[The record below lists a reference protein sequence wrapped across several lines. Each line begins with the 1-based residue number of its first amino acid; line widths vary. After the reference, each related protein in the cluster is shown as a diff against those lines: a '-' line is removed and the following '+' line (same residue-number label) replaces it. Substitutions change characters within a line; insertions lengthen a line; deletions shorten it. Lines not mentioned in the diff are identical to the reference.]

1 MFFADI
7 VFFWSF
13 LAEKTAPKYNYDRDR
28 IRSPNAPAVGSSH
41 EVVMF
46 ELIKT
51 KWIDI
56 LEKVRD
62 DLQLT
67 NVSYNTW
74 LSPLS
79 PFSLENG
86 VLKLFYDREGAD
98 QALKFIKGKYSFY
111 LQYAI
116 EELTGCKCQL
126 VFVSS
131 REDTEPETKRTAP
144 HTVASLDPK
153 YTFDNFVVG
162 NSNMLAHSASLA
174 VAEAPGEMY
183 NPLYIYGNVGLGKTH
198 LMQSIGHFVLKQN
211 PQAKVLYV
219 TCEKFMTELI
229 ESIRRKTTSEFR
241 EKYRYVDV
249 LLIDDIQ
256 FISKKEQT
264 QEEFFHTFSAL
275 SEEKKQIVIASD
287 RPPKDIDNLDD
298 RLRSRFSSGLVVDIG
313 LPDYETRIAILH
325 KQEENE
331 GYNIDNEIINYIASN
346 IKSNIR
352 ELESALRKVCATSRL
367 INVPISLTMA
377 QQTLQDV
384 ITPDAAP
391 VASLPYIL
399 QMVSEQFGIPTSDI
413 LSKKRDKNY
422 VLPRHVF
429 IYLAKKHTD
438 STQKV
443 IGQFLG
449 GLDHSSVIHG
459 IRNIEDKLRTDESL
473 KNTIDILNKKL
484 SV

>member
-1 MFFADI
+1 MLDVI
-7 VFFWSF
+7 KEKWS
-13 LAEKTAPKYNYDRDR
+13 A
-28 IRSPNAPAVGSSH
+28 
-41 EVVMF
+41 
-46 ELIKT
+46 
-51 KWIDI
+51 I

-74 LSPLS
+74 LLPLAPLS
-79 PFSLENG
+79 LKDG
-86 VLKLFYDREGAD
+86 VLKLSYAREGAD
-98 QALKFIKGKYSFY
+98 QALKFIKVKYSFY

-116 EELTGCKCQL
+116 EELTGRKCEL
-126 VFVSS
+126 AFVSS
-131 REDTEPETKRTAP
+131 KEDAEP
-144 HTVASLDPK
+144 SLRRDERNAVSSLNPK

-183 NPLYIYGNVGLGKTH
+183 NPLFIYGDVGLGKTH
-198 LMQSIGHFVLKQN
+198 LMQSIGHFVLKQD
-211 PQAKVLYV
+211 PTAKVLYV
-219 TCEKFMTELI
+219 TCEKFMTEMI
-229 ESIRRKTTSEFR
+229 DSIRRKTQSDFR

-256 FISKKEQT
+256 FISKKEGT

-275 SEEKKQIVIASD
+275 YESKKQIVIASD
-287 RPPKDIDNLDD
+287 RPPRDLDNIDD

-325 KQEENE
+325 KKEETD
-331 GYNIDNEIINYIASN
+331 GYNIDNEVIGYIATS

-352 ELESALRKVCATSRL
+352 ELESALNKVVATSRL
-367 INVPISLTMA
+367 MSVPIDLPMA
-377 QQTLQDV
+377 QQALQDV
-384 ITPDAAP
+384 ITPDTAP
-391 VASLPYIL
+391 AASLPYIL
-399 QMVSEQFGIPTSDI
+399 QMVSEQFGVPTSDI

-429 IYLAKKHTD
+429 IYLAKMHTD

-459 IRNIEDKLRTDESL
+459 IRNIQEKMKTDENL
-473 KNTIDILNKKL
+473 KNTIEILTKKL

>member
-1 MFFADI
+1 MLDVI
-7 VFFWSF
+7 KEKWS
-13 LAEKTAPKYNYDRDR
+13 A
-28 IRSPNAPAVGSSH
+28 
-41 EVVMF
+41 
-46 ELIKT
+46 
-51 KWIDI
+51 I

-74 LSPLS
+74 LLPLAPLS
-79 PFSLENG
+79 LKDG
-86 VLKLFYDREGAD
+86 VLKLSYAREGAD
-98 QALKFIKGKYSFY
+98 QALKFIKVKYSFY

-116 EELTGCKCQL
+116 EELTGRKCEL
-126 VFVSS
+126 AFVSS
-131 REDTEPETKRTAP
+131 KEDAEP
-144 HTVASLDPK
+144 SLRRDERNAVSSLNPK

-183 NPLYIYGNVGLGKTH
+183 NPLFIYGDVGLGKTH
-198 LMQSIGHFVLKQN
+198 LMQSIGHFVLKQD
-211 PQAKVLYV
+211 PTAKVLYV
-219 TCEKFMTELI
+219 TCEKFMTEMI
-229 ESIRRKTTSEFR
+229 DSIRRKTQSDFR

-256 FISKKEQT
+256 FISKKEGT

-275 SEEKKQIVIASD
+275 YESKKQIVIASD
-287 RPPKDIDNLDD
+287 RPPRDLDNIDD

-325 KQEENE
+325 KKEETD
-331 GYNIDNEIINYIASN
+331 GYNIDNEVIGYIATS

-352 ELESALRKVCATSRL
+352 ELESALNKVVATSRL
-367 INVPISLTMA
+367 MSVPIDLPMA
-377 QQTLQDV
+377 QQALQDV
-384 ITPDAAP
+384 ITPDTAP
-391 VASLPYIL
+391 AASLPYIL
-399 QMVSEQFGIPTSDI
+399 QMVSEQFGVPTSDI

-429 IYLAKKHTD
+429 IYLAKMHTD

-459 IRNIEDKLRTDESL
+459 IRNIQEKM
-473 KNTIDILNKKL
+473 KILTKKL

>member
-1 MFFADI
+1 MLDMI
-7 VFFWSF
+7 KEKWS
-13 LAEKTAPKYNYDRDR
+13 A
-28 IRSPNAPAVGSSH
+28 
-41 EVVMF
+41 
-46 ELIKT
+46 
-51 KWIDI
+51 I

-74 LSPLS
+74 LLPLRPLS
-79 PFSLENG
+79 LNGG
-86 VLKLFYDREGAD
+86 VLKLFYAREGAD
-98 QALKFIKGKYSFY
+98 QVLKFIKTKYGFY

-116 EELTGCKCQL
+116 EELTGQRCEL
-126 VFVSS
+126 AFVSTQ
-131 REDTEPETKRTAP
+131 EETEPAVRRDERAA
-144 HTVASLDPK
+144 VSSLNPK

-183 NPLYIYGNVGLGKTH
+183 NPLFIYGDVGLGKTH

-219 TCEKFMTELI
+219 TCEKFMTEMI
-229 ESIRRKTTSEFR
+229 DSIRKKTNIEFR
-241 EKYRYVDV
+241 EKYRYIDL

-256 FISKKEQT
+256 FIQKKEGT

-275 SEEKKQIVIASD
+275 YEAKKQIVIASD

-313 LPDYETRIAILH
+313 LPDYETRVAILH
-325 KQEENE
+325 KKEESE
-331 GYNIDNEIINYIASN
+331 GYNIDNEVIGYIATN

-352 ELESALRKVCATSRL
+352 ELEGALNKVVATSRL
-367 INVPISLTMA
+367 MRVPIDLAMA
-377 QQTLQDV
+377 QNALQDV
-384 ITPDAAP
+384 ITPEAAP

-399 QMVSEQFGIPTSDI
+399 QMVSEQFGVPTSDI

-459 IRNIEDKLRTDESL
+459 IRSIEDKIRTDDNL
-473 KNTIDILNKKL
+473 RNTVDILTKKL

>member
-1 MFFADI
+1 MLDKI
-7 VFFWSF
+7 KENWS
-13 LAEKTAPKYNYDRDR
+13 
-28 IRSPNAPAVGSSH
+28 AV
-41 EVVMF
+41 
-46 ELIKT
+46 
-51 KWIDI
+51 

-67 NVSYNTW
+67 NVSYHTW
-74 LSPLS
+74 LLPLS
-79 PFSLENG
+79 PVSFENG
-86 VLKLFYDREGAD
+86 VLKLYYGREGGEL
-98 QALKFIKGKYSFY
+98 ALKFIQVKYSFY

-116 EELTGCKCQL
+116 EELTGTQCRL
-126 VFVSS
+126 LFVSS
-131 REDTEPETKRTAP
+131 RDESETEKQNDMPRA
-144 HTVASLDPK
+144 VSSLNPK

-174 VAEAPGEMY
+174 AAEAPGEMY
-183 NPLYIYGNVGLGKTH
+183 NPLYIYGDVGLGKTH

-211 PQAKVLYV
+211 PKAKVLYV

-241 EKYRYVDV
+241 EKYRYIDV

-256 FISKKEQT
+256 FISKKEGT
-264 QEEFFHTFSAL
+264 QEEFFHSFSAL
-275 SEEKKQIVIASD
+275 YEANKQIVIASD

-325 KQEENE
+325 KKEETE
-331 GYNIDNEIINYIASN
+331 GYNINNEVIGYIATN

-352 ELESALRKVCATSRL
+352 ELEGALNKVVATSRL
-367 INVPISLTMA
+367 MRVPISLEMA
-377 QQTLQDV
+377 ENALQDI
-384 ITPDAAP
+384 ITPETAP
-391 VASLPYIL
+391 SASLPYIL
-399 QMVSEQFGIPTSDI
+399 QLVSEQFGVQTSDI

-429 IYLAKKHTD
+429 IYLAKAHTD

-459 IRNIEDKLRTDESL
+459 IRNIQEKMKSDEALR
-473 KNTIDILNKKL
+473 NTIDILNKKL
-484 SV
+484 SL

>member
-1 MFFADI
+1 MLDVI
-7 VFFWSF
+7 KEKWS
-13 LAEKTAPKYNYDRDR
+13 A
-28 IRSPNAPAVGSSH
+28 
-41 EVVMF
+41 
-46 ELIKT
+46 
-51 KWIDI
+51 I

-74 LSPLS
+74 LLPLAPLS
-79 PFSLENG
+79 LKDG
-86 VLKLFYDREGAD
+86 VLKLSYAREGAD
-98 QALKFIKGKYSFY
+98 QALKFIKVKYSFY

-116 EELTGCKCQL
+116 EELTGRKCEL
-126 VFVSS
+126 AFVSS
-131 REDTEPETKRTAP
+131 KEDAEP
-144 HTVASLDPK
+144 SLRRDERNAVSSLNPK

-183 NPLYIYGNVGLGKTH
+183 NPLFIYGDVGLGKTH
-198 LMQSIGHFVLKQN
+198 LMQSIGHFVLKQD
-211 PQAKVLYV
+211 PTAKVLYV
-219 TCEKFMTELI
+219 TCEKFMTEMI
-229 ESIRRKTTSEFR
+229 DSIRRKTQSDFR

-256 FISKKEQT
+256 FISKKEGT

-275 SEEKKQIVIASD
+275 YESKKQIVIASD
-287 RPPKDIDNLDD
+287 RPPRDLDNIDD

-313 LPDYETRIAILH
+313 LPDYETRVAILH
-325 KQEENE
+325 KKEETE
-331 GYNIDNEIINYIASN
+331 GYNIDNEVIGYIATS

-352 ELESALRKVCATSRL
+352 ELESALNKVVATSRL
-367 INVPISLTMA
+367 MSVPIDLPMA
-377 QQTLQDV
+377 QQALQDV
-384 ITPDAAP
+384 ITPDTAP
-391 VASLPYIL
+391 AASLPYIL
-399 QMVSEQFGIPTSDI
+399 QMVSEQFGVPTSDI

-429 IYLAKKHTD
+429 IYLAKMHTD

-459 IRNIEDKLRTDESL
+459 IRNIQEKMKTDENL
-473 KNTIDILNKKL
+473 KNTIEILTKKL

>member
-1 MFFADI
+1 M
-7 VFFWSF
+7 
-13 LAEKTAPKYNYDRDR
+13 L
-28 IRSPNAPAVGSSH
+28 
-41 EVVMF
+41 
-46 ELIKT
+46 ELIQS
-51 KWIDI
+51 KWTAI

-74 LSPLS
+74 LLPLK
-79 PFSLENG
+79 PISLENG
-86 VLKLFYDREGAD
+86 VLKLYYDRDGAE
-98 QALKFIKGKYSFY
+98 QALKFIRSKYSFY
-111 LQYAI
+111 LQYVI
-116 EELTGCKCQL
+116 EELTGQKCL
-126 VFVSS
+126 LLFVSS
-131 REDTEPETKRTAP
+131 NEETAP
-144 HTVASLDPK
+144 AARSGSQQAVSSLNPK

-183 NPLYIYGNVGLGKTH
+183 NPLYIYGSVGLGKTH

-211 PQAKVLYV
+211 PDAKVLYV
-219 TCEKFMTELI
+219 TCEKFLTELI
-229 ESIRRKTTSEFR
+229 DAIRQKTTSEFR
-241 EKYRYVDV
+241 EKYRYIDV

-256 FISKKEQT
+256 FISNRERT
-264 QEEFFHTFSAL
+264 QEEFFHSFSAL
-275 SEEKKQIVIASD
+275 YEAGKQIVIASD

-313 LPDYETRIAILH
+313 LPDYETRIAILR
-325 KQEENE
+325 KKEESE
-331 GYNIDNEIINYIASN
+331 GYNIDNEVIGYIATN

-352 ELESALRKVCATSRL
+352 ELEGALNKVVATSRL
-367 INVPISLTMA
+367 MHVPIDLAMA
-377 QQTLQDV
+377 RNALQDV
-384 ITPDAAP
+384 ITPEAVP

-399 QMVSEQFGIPTSDI
+399 QMVSEQFGVPTSDI
-413 LSKKRDKNY
+413 LSRKRDKKF

-429 IYLAKKHTD
+429 IYLAINHTD
-438 STQKV
+438 SRQKV

-459 IRNIEDKLRTDESL
+459 IRSIEEKIKTDENL

>member
-1 MFFADI
+1 MLDI
-7 VFFWSF
+7 IKEKWS
-13 LAEKTAPKYNYDRDR
+13 A
-28 IRSPNAPAVGSSH
+28 
-41 EVVMF
+41 
-46 ELIKT
+46 
-51 KWIDI
+51 I

-74 LSPLS
+74 LLPLAPLS
-79 PFSLENG
+79 LKDG
-86 VLKLFYDREGAD
+86 MLKLFYAREGAD
-98 QALKFIKGKYSFY
+98 QALKFIKVKYSFY

-116 EELTGCKCQL
+116 EELTGQKCQL
-126 VFVSS
+126 AFVSS
-131 REDTEPETKRTAP
+131 KEDAEP
-144 HTVASLDPK
+144 SLRRDERSAVSSLNPK

-183 NPLYIYGNVGLGKTH
+183 NPLFIYGDVGLGKTH
-198 LMQSIGHFVLKQN
+198 LMQSIGHFVLKQD
-211 PQAKVLYV
+211 PTAKVLYV
-219 TCEKFMTELI
+219 TCEKFMTEMI
-229 ESIRRKTTSEFR
+229 DSIRRKTQSDFR
-241 EKYRYVDV
+241 EKYRYIDV

-256 FISKKEQT
+256 FISKKEGT

-275 SEEKKQIVIASD
+275 SEAKKQIVIASD

-313 LPDYETRIAILH
+313 LPDYETRVAILH
-325 KQEENE
+325 KKEETD
-331 GYNIDNEIINYIASN
+331 GYNIDNEVIGYIATS

-352 ELESALRKVCATSRL
+352 ELEGALNKVVATSRL
-367 INVPISLTMA
+367 MSVPIDLPMA
-377 QQTLQDV
+377 QQALQDV
-384 ITPDAAP
+384 ITPDTTPA
-391 VASLPYIL
+391 ASLPYIL
-399 QMVSEQFGIPTSDI
+399 QMVSEQFGVPTSDI

-429 IYLAKKHTD
+429 IYLAKMHTD

-459 IRNIEDKLRTDESL
+459 IRNIQEKMKTDENL
-473 KNTIDILNKKL
+473 KNTIEILTKKL

>member
-1 MFFADI
+1 MLDKI
-7 VFFWSF
+7 KENWS
-13 LAEKTAPKYNYDRDR
+13 A
-28 IRSPNAPAVGSSH
+28 
-41 EVVMF
+41 
-46 ELIKT
+46 
-51 KWIDI
+51 I

-74 LSPLS
+74 LLPLE
-79 PFSLENG
+79 PRSLNGG
-86 VLKLFYDREGAD
+86 VLKLFYAREGAD
-98 QALKFIKGKYSFY
+98 QVLKFIKTKYGFY
-111 LQYAI
+111 LQYTI
-116 EELTGCKCQL
+116 EELTGQRCEL
-126 VFVSS
+126 AFVSTQEDAQPAER
-131 REDTEPETKRTAP
+131 REERAA
-144 HTVASLDPK
+144 VSSLNPK

-183 NPLYIYGNVGLGKTH
+183 NPLFIYGDVGLGKTH

-219 TCEKFMTELI
+219 TCEKFINEMI
-229 ESIRRKTTSEFR
+229 DSIRKNTNVEFR
-241 EKYRYVDV
+241 EKYRYVDL

-256 FISKKEQT
+256 FIQKKEGT
-264 QEEFFHTFSAL
+264 QKEFFHTFSAL
-275 SEEKKQIVIASD
+275 YEAKKQIVIASD

-313 LPDYETRIAILH
+313 LPDYETRVAILH
-325 KQEENE
+325 KKEESE
-331 GYNIDNEIINYIASN
+331 GYNIDNEVIGYIATN

-352 ELESALRKVCATSRL
+352 ELEGALNKVVATSRL
-367 INVPISLTMA
+367 MRVPIDLAMA
-377 QQTLQDV
+377 QNALQDV
-384 ITPDAAP
+384 ITPEAAP

-399 QMVSEQFGIPTSDI
+399 QTVSEQFGVPTSDI

-459 IRNIEDKLRTDESL
+459 IRSIEDKIKTDDNLR
-473 KNTIDILNKKL
+473 NTIDILDKKL

>member
-1 MFFADI
+1 MLDKI
-7 VFFWSF
+7 KENWS
-13 LAEKTAPKYNYDRDR
+13 A
-28 IRSPNAPAVGSSH
+28 
-41 EVVMF
+41 
-46 ELIKT
+46 
-51 KWIDI
+51 I

-74 LSPLS
+74 LLPLE
-79 PFSLENG
+79 PRSLNGG
-86 VLKLFYDREGAD
+86 VLKLFYAREGAD
-98 QALKFIKGKYSFY
+98 QVLKFIKTKYGFY

-116 EELTGCKCQL
+116 EELTGQRCEL
-126 VFVSS
+126 AFVSTQEDEKPAER
-131 REDTEPETKRTAP
+131 REERAA
-144 HTVASLDPK
+144 VSSLNPK

-183 NPLYIYGNVGLGKTH
+183 NPLFIYGDVGLGKTH

-219 TCEKFMTELI
+219 TCEKFMTEMI
-229 ESIRRKTTSEFR
+229 DSIRKKTNIEFR
-241 EKYRYVDV
+241 EKYRYIDL

-256 FISKKEQT
+256 FIQKKEGT

-275 SEEKKQIVIASD
+275 YEAKKQIVIASD

-313 LPDYETRIAILH
+313 LPDYETRVAILH
-325 KQEENE
+325 KKEETE
-331 GYNIDNEIINYIASN
+331 GYNIDNEVIGYIATN

-352 ELESALRKVCATSRL
+352 ELEGALNKVVATSRL
-367 INVPISLTMA
+367 MRVPIDLAMA
-377 QQTLQDV
+377 QNALQDI
-384 ITPDAAP
+384 ITPEAAP

-399 QMVSEQFGIPTSDI
+399 QTVSEQFGVPTSDI

-459 IRNIEDKLRTDESL
+459 IRSIEDKIKTDDNLR
-473 KNTIDILNKKL
+473 NTIDILDKKL

>member
-1 MFFADI
+1 MLDI
-7 VFFWSF
+7 IK
-13 LAEKTAPKYNYDRDR
+13 EKWN
-28 IRSPNAPAVGSSH
+28 
-41 EVVMF
+41 E
-46 ELIKT
+46 
-51 KWIDI
+51 I

-67 NVSYNTW
+67 TVSYNTW
-74 LSPLS
+74 LLPLSPLS
-79 PFSLENG
+79 LSSG
-86 VLKLFYDREGAD
+86 VLKLFYAREGAD
-98 QALKFIKGKYSFY
+98 QALKFIKARYSFY

-116 EELTGCKCQL
+116 EELTGQHCEL
-126 VFVSS
+126 VFVST
-131 REDTEPETKRTAP
+131 REDAEPAARRDDRTA
-144 HTVASLDPK
+144 VSSLNPK

-162 NSNMLAHSASLA
+162 NSNMFAHSASLA

-183 NPLYIYGNVGLGKTH
+183 NPLFIYGDVGLGKTH

-219 TCEKFMTELI
+219 TCEKFMTEMI
-229 ESIRRKTTSEFR
+229 DSIRKKTNIEFR
-241 EKYRYVDV
+241 EKYRYIDL

-256 FISKKEQT
+256 FIQKKEGT

-275 SEEKKQIVIASD
+275 YEAKKQIVIASD

-313 LPDYETRIAILH
+313 LPDYETRIAILR
-325 KQEENE
+325 KKEETE
-331 GYNIDNEIINYIASN
+331 GYNVDNEVIGYIATN

-352 ELESALRKVCATSRL
+352 ELEGALNKVVATSRL
-367 INVPISLTMA
+367 MRVPIDLAMA
-377 QQTLQDV
+377 QNALQDV
-384 ITPDAAP
+384 ITPDTAP

-399 QMVSEQFGIPTSDI
+399 QMVSEQFGVPTSDI

-459 IRNIEDKLRTDESL
+459 IRSIEDKIKTDETL
-473 KNTIDILNKKL
+473 RNTIDILNKKL

>member
-1 MFFADI
+1 MLDI
-7 VFFWSF
+7 IKENWS
-13 LAEKTAPKYNYDRDR
+13 
-28 IRSPNAPAVGSSH
+28 AV
-41 EVVMF
+41 
-46 ELIKT
+46 
-51 KWIDI
+51 

-74 LSPLS
+74 LLPLRPLS
-79 PFSLENG
+79 LNGG
-86 VLKLFYDREGAD
+86 VLKLFYAREGAD
-98 QALKFIKGKYSFY
+98 QALKFIKVKYSFY

-116 EELTGCKCQL
+116 EELTGQHCEL
-126 VFVSS
+126 AFASAREEAEPAVRRDERAAVSS
-131 REDTEPETKRTAP
+131 
-144 HTVASLDPK
+144 LNPK

-183 NPLYIYGNVGLGKTH
+183 NPLFIYGDVGLGKTH
-198 LMQSIGHFVLKQN
+198 LMQSIGHFVLKQDPN
-211 PQAKVLYV
+211 AKVLYV
-219 TCEKFMTELI
+219 TCEKFMTEMI
-229 ESIRRKTTSEFR
+229 DAIGKKTNIEFR
-241 EKYRYVDV
+241 EKYRYIDV

-256 FISKKEQT
+256 FISKKERT

-275 SEEKKQIVIASD
+275 YEDKKQIVIASD

-325 KQEENE
+325 KKEETE
-331 GYNIDNEIINYIASN
+331 GYNIDNEVIGYIATN

-352 ELESALRKVCATSRL
+352 ELEGALNKVVATSRL
-367 INVPISLTMA
+367 MRVPIDLAMA
-377 QQTLQDV
+377 QQALQDI

-413 LSKKRDKNY
+413 LSRKRDKNY

-459 IRNIEDKLRTDESL
+459 IRSIEDKMKTDDSLR
-473 KNTIDILNKKL
+473 NTIDILTKKL

>member
-1 MFFADI
+1 MLDKI
-7 VFFWSF
+7 KEKWS
-13 LAEKTAPKYNYDRDR
+13 A
-28 IRSPNAPAVGSSH
+28 
-41 EVVMF
+41 
-46 ELIKT
+46 
-51 KWIDI
+51 I

-74 LSPLS
+74 LMPLRPLS
-79 PFSLENG
+79 LNGG
-86 VLKLFYDREGAD
+86 VLKLFYAREGAD
-98 QALKFIKGKYSFY
+98 QVLKFIKTKYGFY

-116 EELTGCKCQL
+116 EEMTGQHCEL
-126 VFVSS
+126 AFVSTQEEAQPAER
-131 REDTEPETKRTAP
+131 REERAA
-144 HTVASLDPK
+144 VSSLNPK

-183 NPLYIYGNVGLGKTH
+183 NPLFIYGDVGLGKTH

-219 TCEKFMTELI
+219 TCEKFINEMI
-229 ESIRRKTTSEFR
+229 DSIRKNTNVEFR
-241 EKYRYVDV
+241 EKYRYVDL

-256 FISKKEQT
+256 FIQKKEGT
-264 QEEFFHTFSAL
+264 QKEFFHTFSAL
-275 SEEKKQIVIASD
+275 YEAKKQIVIASD

-313 LPDYETRIAILH
+313 LPDYETRVAILH
-325 KQEENE
+325 KKEESE
-331 GYNIDNEIINYIASN
+331 GYNIDNEVIGYIATN

-352 ELESALRKVCATSRL
+352 ELEGALNKVVATSRL
-367 INVPISLTMA
+367 MRVPIDLAMA
-377 QQTLQDV
+377 QNALQDI
-384 ITPDAAP
+384 ITPEAAP

-399 QMVSEQFGIPTSDI
+399 QTVSEQFGVPTSDI

-459 IRNIEDKLRTDESL
+459 IRSIEDKIKTDDNLR
-473 KNTIDILNKKL
+473 NTIDILDKKL

>member
-1 MFFADI
+1 MLDKI
-7 VFFWSF
+7 KENWS
-13 LAEKTAPKYNYDRDR
+13 A
-28 IRSPNAPAVGSSH
+28 
-41 EVVMF
+41 
-46 ELIKT
+46 
-51 KWIDI
+51 I

-74 LSPLS
+74 LLPLS
-79 PFSLENG
+79 PISLEGG
-86 VLKLFYDREGAD
+86 VLKLYYSREGAD
-98 QALKFIKGKYSFY
+98 QALKFIKVKYSFY

-116 EELTGCKCQL
+116 EELTGQECQL
-126 VFVSS
+126 LFVSS
-131 REDTEPETKRTAP
+131 HDVEESSDKRDVPRSVT
-144 HTVASLDPK
+144 SLNPK

-183 NPLYIYGNVGLGKTH
+183 NPLFIYGDVGLGKTH

-229 ESIRRKTTSEFR
+229 EAIRHKTTSEFR
-241 EKYRYVDV
+241 EKYRYIDV

-256 FISKKEQT
+256 FISKKEGT
-264 QEEFFHTFSAL
+264 QEEFFHSFSAL
-275 SEEKKQIVIASD
+275 YEANKQIVIASD

-325 KQEENE
+325 KKEETE
-331 GYNIDNEIINYIASN
+331 GYNINNEVIGYIATN

-352 ELESALRKVCATSRL
+352 ELEGALNKVVATSRL
-367 INVPISLTMA
+367 MRVPITLDMA
-377 QQTLQDV
+377 ENALQDI
-384 ITPDAAP
+384 ITPDSAP
-391 VASLPYIL
+391 SASMPYIL
-399 QMVSEQFGIPTSDI
+399 QLVSEQFGVPTSDI

-429 IYLAKKHTD
+429 IYLAKAHTD

-459 IRNIEDKLRTDESL
+459 IRNIQDKMKTDESL
-473 KNTIDILNKKL
+473 RNTIDILNKKL
-484 SV
+484 SL

>member
-1 MFFADI
+1 MLDKI
-7 VFFWSF
+7 KEKWS
-13 LAEKTAPKYNYDRDR
+13 A
-28 IRSPNAPAVGSSH
+28 
-41 EVVMF
+41 
-46 ELIKT
+46 
-51 KWIDI
+51 I

-74 LSPLS
+74 LLPLSPLS
-79 PFSLENG
+79 LNG
-86 VLKLFYDREGAD
+86 GILKLFYAREGAD
-98 QALKFIKGKYSFY
+98 QVLKFIKNKYGFY

-116 EELTGCKCQL
+116 EELTGQHCEL
-126 VFVSS
+126 AFVSTQEDEKLAER
-131 REDTEPETKRTAP
+131 REER
-144 HTVASLDPK
+144 VAVSSLNPK

-198 LMQSIGHFVLKQN
+198 LMQSIGHFILKQN

-219 TCEKFMTELI
+219 TCEKFLTEMI
-229 ESIRRKTTSEFR
+229 DSIQKKTNQEFR
-241 EKYRYVDV
+241 EKYRYVDI

-256 FISKKEQT
+256 FISKRERT

-275 SEEKKQIVIASD
+275 YEAKKQIVIASD

-298 RLRSRFSSGLVVDIG
+298 RLRSRFSSGLIVDIG
-313 LPDYETRIAILH
+313 LPDYETRVAILR
-325 KQEENE
+325 KKEETE
-331 GYNIDNEIINYIASN
+331 GYNIDNEVIGYIATN

-352 ELESALRKVCATSRL
+352 ELEGALNKVVATSRL
-367 INVPISLTMA
+367 MRVPIDLAMA
-377 QQTLQDV
+377 QNALQDV
-384 ITPDAAP
+384 ITPEAAP

-399 QMVSEQFGIPTSDI
+399 QTVSEQFGVPTSDI

-459 IRNIEDKLRTDESL
+459 IRSIEDKIKTDDNLR
-473 KNTIDILNKKL
+473 NTIDILDKKL

>member
-1 MFFADI
+1 MLDI
-7 VFFWSF
+7 IKEKWSAI
-13 LAEKTAPKYNYDRDR
+13 LKK
-28 IRSPNAPAVGSSH
+28 
-41 EVVMF
+41 VM
-46 ELIKT
+46 
-51 KWIDI
+51 
-56 LEKVRD
+56 D

-74 LSPLS
+74 LLPLSPLS
-79 PFSLENG
+79 LEDG
-86 VLKLFYDREGAD
+86 VLKIYYAREGAD
-98 QALKFIKGKYSFY
+98 QALKYIKVKYSFF

-116 EELTGCKCQL
+116 EELTGQKCQL
-126 VFVSS
+126 LFVSS
-131 REDTEPETKRTAP
+131 REEDEPAKRDVPRA
-144 HTVASLDPK
+144 VSSLNPK

-183 NPLYIYGNVGLGKTH
+183 NPLFIYGDVGLGKTH
-198 LMQSIGHFVLKQN
+198 LMQSIGHFVLKQD

-229 ESIRRKTTSEFR
+229 DAIRRKTTSEFR
-241 EKYRYVDV
+241 EKYRYIDV

-264 QEEFFHTFSAL
+264 QEEFFHSFSAL
-275 SEEKKQIVIASD
+275 YEANKQIVIASD

-313 LPDYETRIAILH
+313 LPDYETRVAILH
-325 KQEENE
+325 KKEETE
-331 GYNIDNEIINYIASN
+331 GYNINNEVIGYIATN

-352 ELESALRKVCATSRL
+352 ELEGALNKVVATSRL
-367 INVPISLTMA
+367 MRVPITLEMA
-377 QQTLQDV
+377 ENALQDI
-384 ITPDAAP
+384 ITPETAP
-391 VASLPYIL
+391 SASLPYIL
-399 QMVSEQFGIPTSDI
+399 QLVSEQFGVPTSDI
-413 LSKKRDKNY
+413 LSRKRDKNY

-429 IYLAKKHTD
+429 IYLAKAHTD

-459 IRNIEDKLRTDESL
+459 IRNIQDKMKTDESL
-473 KNTIDILNKKL
+473 RNTIDILNKKL

>member
-1 MFFADI
+1 MLDMI
-7 VFFWSF
+7 KEKWS
-13 LAEKTAPKYNYDRDR
+13 A
-28 IRSPNAPAVGSSH
+28 
-41 EVVMF
+41 
-46 ELIKT
+46 
-51 KWIDI
+51 I

-74 LSPLS
+74 LLPLRPLS
-79 PFSLENG
+79 LNGG
-86 VLKLFYDREGAD
+86 VLKLFYAREGAD
-98 QALKFIKGKYSFY
+98 QVLKFIKTKYGFY

-116 EELTGCKCQL
+116 EELTGQHCEL
-126 VFVSS
+126 VFVSTQEDAQPAER
-131 REDTEPETKRTAP
+131 REERSA
-144 HTVASLDPK
+144 VSSLNPK

-183 NPLYIYGNVGLGKTH
+183 NPLFIYGDVGLGKTH

-219 TCEKFMTELI
+219 TCEKFMTEMI
-229 ESIRRKTTSEFR
+229 DSIRKKTNIEFR
-241 EKYRYVDV
+241 EKYRYIDL

-256 FISKKEQT
+256 FIQKKEGT

-275 SEEKKQIVIASD
+275 YEAKKQIVIASD

-313 LPDYETRIAILH
+313 LPDYETRVAILH
-325 KQEENE
+325 KKEESE
-331 GYNIDNEIINYIASN
+331 GYNIDNEVIGYIATN

-352 ELESALRKVCATSRL
+352 ELEGALNKVVATSRL
-367 INVPISLTMA
+367 MRVPIDLAMA
-377 QQTLQDV
+377 QNALQDV
-384 ITPDAAP
+384 ITPEAAP

-399 QMVSEQFGIPTSDI
+399 QTVSEQFGVPTSDI

-459 IRNIEDKLRTDESL
+459 IRSIEDKIKTDDNLR
-473 KNTIDILNKKL
+473 NTIDILDKKL

>member
-1 MFFADI
+1 MLDI
-7 VFFWSF
+7 IK
-13 LAEKTAPKYNYDRDR
+13 EKWRA
-28 IRSPNAPAVGSSH
+28 
-41 EVVMF
+41 
-46 ELIKT
+46 
-51 KWIDI
+51 I

-74 LSPLS
+74 LLPLN
-79 PFSLENG
+79 PLSLENG
-86 VLKLFYDREGAD
+86 VLKLYYAREGAD
-98 QALKFIKGKYSFY
+98 QALKFIKVKYSFY

-116 EELTGCKCQL
+116 EELTGQECQL

-131 REDTEPETKRTAP
+131 REDVPSEKTDSPR
-144 HTVASLDPK
+144 VSSSLNPK

-183 NPLYIYGNVGLGKTH
+183 NPLFIYGDVGLGKTH

-241 EKYRYVDV
+241 EKYRYIDV

-256 FISKKEQT
+256 FISKKEGT
-264 QEEFFHTFSAL
+264 QEEFFHSFSAL
-275 SEEKKQIVIASD
+275 YEANKQIVIASD

-313 LPDYETRIAILH
+313 LPDYETRVAILH
-325 KQEENE
+325 KKEETE
-331 GYNIDNEIINYIASN
+331 GYNINNEVIGYIATN

-352 ELESALRKVCATSRL
+352 ELEGALNKVVATSRL
-367 INVPISLTMA
+367 MRVPITLEMA
-377 QQTLQDV
+377 ENALQDI
-384 ITPDAAP
+384 ITPDTAP
-391 VASLPYIL
+391 SASLPYIL
-399 QMVSEQFGIPTSDI
+399 QLVSEQFGVPTSDI
-413 LSKKRDKNY
+413 LSRKRDKNY

-429 IYLAKKHTD
+429 IYLAKSHTD

-459 IRNIEDKLRTDESL
+459 IRNIQDKMKTDESL
-473 KNTIDILNKKL
+473 RNTIDILNKKL
-484 SV
+484 SL

>member
-1 MFFADI
+1 MLDKI
-7 VFFWSF
+7 KENWS
-13 LAEKTAPKYNYDRDR
+13 
-28 IRSPNAPAVGSSH
+28 AV
-41 EVVMF
+41 
-46 ELIKT
+46 
-51 KWIDI
+51 

-67 NVSYNTW
+67 NVSYHTW
-74 LSPLS
+74 LLPLS
-79 PFSLENG
+79 PVSFENG
-86 VLKLFYDREGAD
+86 VLKLYYGREGGEL
-98 QALKFIKGKYSFY
+98 ALKFIQVKYSFY

-116 EELTGCKCQL
+116 EELTGTQCRL
-126 VFVSS
+126 LFVSS
-131 REDTEPETKRTAP
+131 RDESETEKQNDMPRA
-144 HTVASLDPK
+144 VSSLNPK

-174 VAEAPGEMY
+174 AAEAPGEMY
-183 NPLYIYGNVGLGKTH
+183 NPLYIYGDVGLGKTH

-211 PQAKVLYV
+211 PKAKVLYV

-241 EKYRYVDV
+241 EKYRYIDV

-256 FISKKEQT
+256 FISKKEGT
-264 QEEFFHTFSAL
+264 QEEFFHSFSAL
-275 SEEKKQIVIASD
+275 YEANKQIVIASD

-325 KQEENE
+325 KKEETE
-331 GYNIDNEIINYIASN
+331 GYNINNEVIGYIATN

-352 ELESALRKVCATSRL
+352 ELEGALNKVVATSRL
-367 INVPISLTMA
+367 MRVPISLEMA
-377 QQTLQDV
+377 ENALQDI
-384 ITPDAAP
+384 ITPETAP
-391 VASLPYIL
+391 TASLPYIL
-399 QMVSEQFGIPTSDI
+399 QLVSEQFGVQTSDI

-429 IYLAKKHTD
+429 IYLAKAHTD

-459 IRNIEDKLRTDESL
+459 IRNIQEKMKSDEALR
-473 KNTIDILNKKL
+473 NTIDILNKKL
-484 SV
+484 SL

>member
-1 MFFADI
+1 MLDKI
-7 VFFWSF
+7 KENWS
-13 LAEKTAPKYNYDRDR
+13 A
-28 IRSPNAPAVGSSH
+28 
-41 EVVMF
+41 
-46 ELIKT
+46 
-51 KWIDI
+51 I

-74 LSPLS
+74 LLPLRPLS
-79 PFSLENG
+79 LNGG
-86 VLKLFYDREGAD
+86 VLKLFYAREGAD
-98 QALKFIKGKYSFY
+98 QVLKFIKTKYGFY

-116 EELTGCKCQL
+116 EELTGQRCEL
-126 VFVSS
+126 AFVSTQEDEKPAER
-131 REDTEPETKRTAP
+131 REERAA
-144 HTVASLDPK
+144 VSSLNPK

-183 NPLYIYGNVGLGKTH
+183 NPLFIYGDVGLGKTH

-219 TCEKFMTELI
+219 TCEKFMTEMI
-229 ESIRRKTTSEFR
+229 DSIRKKTNIEFR
-241 EKYRYVDV
+241 EKYRYIDL

-256 FISKKEQT
+256 FIQKKEGT

-275 SEEKKQIVIASD
+275 YEAKKQIVIASD

-313 LPDYETRIAILH
+313 LPDYETRVAILH
-325 KQEENE
+325 KKEETE
-331 GYNIDNEIINYIASN
+331 GYNIDNEVIGYIATN

-352 ELESALRKVCATSRL
+352 ELEGALNKVVATSRL
-367 INVPISLTMA
+367 MRVPIDLAMA
-377 QQTLQDV
+377 QNALQDV
-384 ITPDAAP
+384 ITPEAAP

-399 QMVSEQFGIPTSDI
+399 QTVSEQFGVPTSDI

-459 IRNIEDKLRTDESL
+459 IRSIEDKIKTDDSLR
-473 KNTIDILNKKL
+473 NTIDILDKKL

>member
-1 MFFADI
+1 MLDI
-7 VFFWSF
+7 IK
-13 LAEKTAPKYNYDRDR
+13 EKWN
-28 IRSPNAPAVGSSH
+28 
-41 EVVMF
+41 E
-46 ELIKT
+46 
-51 KWIDI
+51 I
-56 LEKVRD
+56 LVKVRD

-74 LSPLS
+74 LLPLKPLS
-79 PFSLENG
+79 LTNG
-86 VLKLFYDREGAD
+86 VLKLIYTREGAGAE
-98 QALKFIKGKYSFY
+98 QALKFIKVKYSFY

-116 EELTGCKCQL
+116 EELTGRKYEL
-126 VFVSS
+126 AFVSS
-131 REDTEPETKRTAP
+131 RDEDEPAAQQSVRP
-144 HTVASLDPK
+144 VSSLNPK

-183 NPLYIYGNVGLGKTH
+183 NPLFIYGDVGLGKTH

-219 TCEKFMTELI
+219 TCEKFVTEMI
-229 ESIRRKTTSEFR
+229 DSIRRKTNQEFR

-256 FISKKEQT
+256 FIQKKEQT

-275 SEEKKQIVIASD
+275 YEAKKQIVIASD

-313 LPDYETRIAILH
+313 LPDYETRVAILR
-325 KQEENE
+325 KKEDTE
-331 GYNIDNEIINYIASN
+331 GYNVDNEVIGYIATN

-352 ELESALRKVCATSRL
+352 ELEGALNKVVATSRL
-367 INVPISLTMA
+367 MRVPIDLAMA
-377 QQTLQDV
+377 QNALQDV
-384 ITPDAAP
+384 ITPDTAP

-399 QMVSEQFGIPTSDI
+399 QMVSEQFGVPTSDI
-413 LSKKRDKNY
+413 LSRKRDKNY

-459 IRNIEDKLRTDESL
+459 IRSIEDKIKTDESL
-473 KNTIDILNKKL
+473 KNTIDILTKKL